1 MSVKIPEM
9 ELISYTFKKKKK
21 RKGRS
26 HNRKNVTAFYGE
38 IDGQFGS

>member
-21 RKGRS
+21 EEVTAE
-26 HNRKNVTAFYGE
+26 KNVTAFYGE
-38 IDGQFGS
+38 IHGHFGS

>member
-21 RKGRS
+21 EGKKS
-26 HNRKNVTAFYGE
+26 QQKKCDCFLW
-38 IDGQFGS
+38 

>member
-21 RKGRS
+21 KEGKKS
-26 HNRKNVTAFYGE
+26 QQKKCDCFLW
-38 IDGQFGS
+38 